1 MSSDGDILNHIF
13 DRAIHGTT
21 IFKDRNVLR
30 VDYIPERILFRD
42 SQITQLGQ
50 ILAPILK
57 GSKPSNIL
65 LYGKTGTGKTV
76 VAKYVMNKLMN
87 KSKFIDINL
96 RFIYVNARLVGT
108 EYRVLLEFASSLGLS
123 LPFTGLSISEALNR
137 ILNHLSEQHI
147 KSVFIFDEIDFYVK
161 NYGDNLLYEFT
172 RSHDRLPFD
181 VFISLIGIS
190 NDLKFKDFL
199 DPRVL
204 SSLSEEEIV
213 FPPYTVDEL
222 KKILEERAKLAFNEG
237 VITLSAI
244 NFCAALAG
252 SEHGDARR
260 AVDLLRVA
268 GELAERHNASQI
280 TDEHVR
286 MAAKSIER
294 DRIYEGVRSLPLH
307 AKLVLLSVANF
318 NEPVNTGKVY
328 SKYLELC
335 KKIGL
340 PELTQRR
347 VSSLLS
353 ELDLLGLISAPVI
366 SKGRF
371 GRSKL
376 VKLAVPITTVRN
388 ALHEEDILRNI

>member
-1 MSSDGDILNHIF
+1 M
-13 DRAIHGTT
+13 
-21 IFKDRNVLR
+21 
-30 VDYIPERILFRD
+30 
-42 SQITQLGQ
+42 
-50 ILAPILK
+50 LAPLLK

-65 LYGKTGTGKTV
+65 LYGKTGTGKTLIV
-76 VAKYVMNKLMN
+76 KYVMNKLIE
-87 KSKFIDINL
+87 KSKFTNINIK
-96 RFIYVNARLVGT
+96 FIYVNARLVGT
-108 EYRVLLEFASSLGLS
+108 EYRILLEFANSLGLR
-123 LPFTGLSISEALNR
+123 LPFTGLSISEAFSR
-137 ILNHLSEQHI
+137 ILTHLSEQHV

-172 RSHDRLPFD
+172 RSHDHLPFD
-181 VFISLIGIS
+181 TFISVIGIS

-213 FPPYTVDEL
+213 FPPYTVEEL
-222 KKILEERAKLAFNEG
+222 KIILEERAKLAFNEG
-237 VITLSAI
+237 VITPSAI

-268 GELAERHNASQI
+268 GELAERYNAPQI

-294 DRIYEGVRSLPLH
+294 DRIYEAVRSLPLH
-307 AKLVLLSVANF
+307 AKLVLLSVAYF
-318 NEPVNTGKVY
+318 NEPVNTGKLY

-335 KKIGL
+335 KKVGL

-347 VSSLLS
+347 VSGLLS

-376 VKLAVPITTVRN
+376 VKLAIPITTIKN
-388 ALHEEDILRNI
+388 ALYEEDVLRTIL